1 MINCWSGDA
10 TGGWQFSALDK
21 SQGETAARHARCQVD
36 TAAARVAEVASTM
49 MATPHPRC
57 ADRDGQAELEA
68 ESEEDEISQP
78 ALRMQGSS
86 DSSLR
91 RNRIQ
96 ATL

>member
-1 MINCWSGDA
+1 MVISCWSGDA

-21 SQGETAARHARCQVD
+21 SQGERAARHAKCQVV
-36 TAAARVAEVASTM
+36 AAAACFAEVASTM
-49 MATPHPRC
+49 RATPHPRC
-57 ADRDGQAELEA
+57 ADCDGQLEA

-86 DSSLR
+86 DSFLR
-91 RNRIQ
+91 RSRIQ